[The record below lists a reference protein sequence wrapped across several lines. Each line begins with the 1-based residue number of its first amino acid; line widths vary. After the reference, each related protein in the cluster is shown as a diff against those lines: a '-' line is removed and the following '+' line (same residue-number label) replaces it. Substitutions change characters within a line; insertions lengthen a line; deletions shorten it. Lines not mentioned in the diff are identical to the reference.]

1 MKIFLC
7 LIFIV
12 TSYAA
17 CATEQDIYSENNAK
31 KLSGIDLFGI
41 LIKHSDYPL
50 KDEPLCLPPETVI
63 DQENYTLADQLSLLL
78 ATGHYKDT
86 SAKLESMCTAGKF
99 EQSSGE
105 LVDVWD
111 CQITIVET
119 NANDEFVSSST
130 IALAISNSQKQMMS
144 GSLRC
149 M

>member
-12 TSYAA
+12 TSCAA
-17 CATEQDIYSENNAK
+17 YSTEQDIYSDNNAK
-31 KLSGIDLFGI
+31 KLSGVDLFDI
-41 LIKHSDYPL
+41 LLKNLNHPL
-50 KDEPLCLPPETVI
+50 KNEPLCQPPETVT
-63 DQENYTLADQLSLLL
+63 DQKNYTLADQLSLLL

-86 SAKLESMCTAGKF
+86 SAKLESICTAGTF
-99 EQSSGE
+99 EQPSGG

-119 NANDEFVSSST
+119 HANDEFVSSST
-130 IALAISNSQKQMMS
+130 IAVAISNSQKQMMA

-149 M
+149 I